1 MNQDPLC
8 GYYKPGV
15 WWAPHVCVTCDL
27 IAKVRQDML
36 AKCIHGLESLY
47 QEMRNWSS
55 DETEAVLA
63 VYPELTTEQWIWAQR
78 GVDRAMADL
87 RALLDE
93 Q

>member
-1 MNQDPLC
+1 MADHWDEA
-8 GYYKPGV
+8 YKQGQ
-15 WWAPHVCVTCDL
+15 
-27 IAKVRQDML
+27 QDML